1 MEERLPRTSVS
12 TTAWPTQTAF
22 LWSRC
27 TEGGML
33 RTARTADPGA
43 ETRSRT
49 ANARRRRRFAMHAGC
64 AAVHEPSHQQPP
76 L

>member
-22 LWSRC
+22 RWSRC

-33 RTARTADPGA
+33 RTGRTADRGA
-43 ETRSRT
+43 TTRSRT
-49 ANARRRRRFAMHAGC
+49 ADARCRRRFAMRAGC
-64 AAVHEPSHQQPP
+64 AAVH
-76 L
+76 